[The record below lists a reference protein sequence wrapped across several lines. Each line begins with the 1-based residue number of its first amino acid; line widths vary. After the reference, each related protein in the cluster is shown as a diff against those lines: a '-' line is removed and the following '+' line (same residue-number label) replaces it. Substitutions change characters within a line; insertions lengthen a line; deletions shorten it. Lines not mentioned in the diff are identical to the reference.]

1 LLQALFA
8 VAVVGVFRMS
18 NVAPHV
24 IGNAAPSAVIA
35 LERHFARIGKG
46 LKDQPQQLKD
56 QQQQPQQQPHQKR
69 E

>member
-1 LLQALFA
+1 
-8 VAVVGVFRMS
+8 MS